1 MPFGATF
8 LDDAFGHPA
17 IDRGV
22 QFRLYAPSAKNVTL
36 ICDLRDGERRFATTR
51 TADGFHEVVVAEAR
65 PGTRYAYDIDSVVAP
80 DPAGRFAPDGVHG
93 RSMVIDPLAFAWADQ
108 TWEGRPWNEIV
119 LYEMHVGTFTPEGT
133 YVAASQ
139 KLDDLVA
146 LGVTAVELLPLAQAA
161 GHRNWG
167 YDGVLLYAPAHDY
180 GTPDELKEFV
190 SAAHARGLAVFLD
203 VVYNHFGPEGNYLHG
218 YAPEFY
224 ADEIHT
230 PWGAAIDVEPDE
242 RETVRAFFYEN
253 ALYWLEEY
261 RFDGLRFDAIDQ
273 IYDGPSRRFM
283 NEVADLVRER
293 IDRPIYLVVENDKNE
308 AALLEGGFRA
318 QWDDDAHHAAHVA
331 LTGQADGYYSDYA
344 DDTIGALGKALTQ
357 GFIYQGQPSAFRKGK
372 VRGFPSAHLE
382 LGSFVTFLQNHD
394 QIGNRPF
401 GNRIATL
408 APPEALR
415 ALLAVMLLAPTTPLL
430 FMGEEWAASTPFL
443 FFCDFEGE
451 LAEKVT
457 EGRRS
462 EFGAFAEFADPAARE
477 RIPDPSSPQTFTDSV
492 LRWDERESEP
502 HRTWLA
508 LYSDLLATRARAI
521 APRIAGLH
529 GDQSTY
535 ERTGASGLRA
545 IYALAA
551 GTQLVLDA
559 NLGPD
564 ACAELAGRANA
575 GETIYATHDVGTE
588 AVPAWYA
595 RWSLH

>member
-22 QFRLYAPSAKNVTL
+22 RFRLYAPSAKNVTL
-36 ICDLRDGERRFATTR
+36 ICDLRDGERRVATTR
-51 TADGFHEVVVAEAR
+51 TADGFHEAVVAEAR
-65 PGTRYAYDIDSVVAP
+65 PGTRYAYDIDGVVAP

-93 RSMVIDPLAFAWADQ
+93 RSMVIDPLAFAWADESWQ
-108 TWEGRPWNEIV
+108 GRPWNEIV

-133 YVAASQ
+133 YLAASQ

-146 LGVTAVELLPLAQAA
+146 LGVTAVELLPLAQSA

-180 GTPDELKEFV
+180 GSPDELKEFV

-224 ADEIHT
+224 ATDIHT
-230 PWGAAIDVEPDE
+230 PWGAAIDVEPDN

-273 IYDGPSRRFM
+273 IYDGPNRRFM
-283 NEVADLVRER
+283 HEVADLVRER
-293 IDRPIYLVVENDKNE
+293 IERPVYLVVENDKNE
-308 AALLEGGFRA
+308 AALLESGFRA

-331 LTGQADGYYSDYA
+331 LTGQADGYYADYA
-344 DDTIGALGKALTQ
+344 DDTVGAIGKALTQ

-415 ALLAVMLLAPTTPLL
+415 AMLAVMLLAPTTPLL

-443 FFCDFEGE
+443 FFCDFEPE
-451 LAEKVT
+451 LAAKVT

-462 EFGAFAEFADPAARE
+462 EFGGFAEFADPAARE
-477 RIPDPSSPQTFTDSV
+477 RIPDPSSLQAFTDST
-492 LRWDERESEP
+492 LRWDERATEP

-521 APRIAGLH
+521 APRIVGLH
-529 GDQSTY
+529 GDQSAY

-545 IYALAA
+545 TYALAA
-551 GTQLVLDA
+551 GSQLVLDA
-559 NLGPD
+559 NLGAD
-564 ACAELAGRANA
+564 ACAELAGRASA
-575 GETIYATHDVGTE
+575 GETIYATHDAGTE